1 MGTCVIPRRGGIS
14 FDRADK
20 TALYVRMLGDV
31 IVHGKLVT
39 TDPLPLRRGSVPE
52 NEYKAPQ
59 ILPSNKIRRT
69 SLQTPT
75 VAAIE
80 PSPTSTSASQAKQTK
95 NDDGNDD
102 QAKSSTAQHRTH
114 PTVLLD
120 AAYHGK
126 AHHMLQNIGQWDFN
140 IFKFDE
146 ISNGHSL
153 RMVLFH
159 LFEQYGL
166 TRHFKLDSC
175 RLMKSFELIEEAYYN
190 KSKNPYHNSMH
201 AADVCQAMHCYLQEE
216 KLREALTPIEIM
228 GALLGS
234 AMHDLDHPGVNQ
246 KYLINS
252 KHHLADLYQNS
263 SILENH
269 HWRVGISVL
278 TETGLLDHLPPE
290 EWKMFVDH
298 IRSLIL
304 ATDIARQQEFLS
316 QFQNMLDGSDLNLNK
331 HETRKFILQIAL
343 KCADI
348 CNPCRT
354 WQVTEKWGNV
364 VSEEFFRQGDREKAE
379 ELPISMNCNRDTTTV
394 PQIQCGFI
402 GFVVEPLFKNWARFM
417 PSNLSESMLHNMREN
432 KRVWLERKEKE
443 QAASTQTTAKQNS
456 AIQSSSNE
464 KKDCKVEEKAMVTES
479 ERESSSAKNVDLAEP
494 ETKAL
499 KLSPAEEKV
508 SMESGNVSLAGKH
521 KHSAIRER
529 THKVQVHAHQE
540 QVRPHSAVLS
550 PQTHRALGVHRAID
564 VTLSDS
570 NTIGVHSHSA
580 DNLRSASSTSAV
592 TMRTAMEAKQRD
604 SRSPKVNKRKSAT
617 ENMLQG
623 GFVGS
628 RRLESFSLRLPRSPN
643 TLRKELRFDDPW
655 EKIEKSPRSP
665 RSPTGDLRSPVGSPP
680 PCIESPLLQ
689 RASHPLRISHTS
701 PGLSD
706 SSLHSVGGQGNNAIA
721 KLGHG
726 FNNNVDFSM
735 PVDVRSASSLLH
747 HNMSHNKQH
756 DGSEPVYWQER
767 GLLMYSEQNSVSPR
781 NSKHFLKAALSPS
794 SSNRDTGN
802 VLEHR
807 TKATPTSLLVR
818 PTEGR
823 GSSLA
828 NPSTTQHSRTEGYS
842 SSLLVPSD
850 SSGNKER
857 PREKGSPFI
866 RKRIV
871 ENQRKRDLQVPVISS
886 GSLSPRVPP
895 RGMLNI
901 YAPTSP
907 PSDHTPT
914 SPPYSVP
921 AALSPLLQDFTSNQL
936 ASIARRRQQMQ
947 TGDQPS
953 PSSSTASMSHVQ
965 ALGDRS
971 PRVQRHLGTRETESK
986 SGTSSTHDSA
996 ELSR

>member
-1 MGTCVIPRRGGIS
+1 MGTCIIPRRGGIS

-39 TDPLPLRRGSVPE
+39 TEPIPFPRVPE
-52 NEYKAPQ
+52 NVYKAPE
-59 ILPSNKIRRT
+59 ILPCNKIRRT

-80 PSPTSTSASQAKQTK
+80 PSPPSTSASQAKQAK
-95 NDDGNDD
+95 NDDGSDD
-102 QAKSSTAQHRTH
+102 QAKLSTVQQRTH

-120 AAYHGK
+120 AAYHGN
-126 AHHMLQNIGQWDFN
+126 AHHMLQKIGHWDFN

-146 ISNGHSL
+146 MSKGHSL
-153 RMVLFH
+153 KMVLFH

-166 TRHFKLDSC
+166 TRHFKLDGC
-175 RLMKSFELIEEAYYN
+175 KLMKSFELIEEAYYN

-216 KLREALTPIEIM
+216 KLREALKPIEIM

-252 KHHLADLYQNS
+252 KHHLAELYQNS

-290 EWKMFVDH
+290 QWKMFVDH

-316 QFQNMLDGSDLNLNK
+316 EFQNILERSDLNLK
-331 HETRKFILQIAL
+331 SHETRKFILQIAL

-348 CNPCRT
+348 CNPCRP
-354 WQVTEKWGNV
+354 WQITEKWGNV
-364 VSEEFFRQGDREKAE
+364 VSEEFFRQGDREKADD
-379 ELPISMNCNRDTTTV
+379 LPISMNCNRHTTTI

-417 PSNLSESMLHNMREN
+417 PSALSQSMLHNMREN
-432 KRVWLERKEKE
+432 KKVWTGKREKE
-443 QAASTQTTAKQNS
+443 QAASSAQATAQVPAQATAKPNS
-456 AIQSSSNE
+456 AIQSSLSETKN
-464 KKDCKVEEKAMVTES
+464 CQAEEKVTES
-479 ERESSSAKNVDLAEP
+479 SVKSADLREP
-494 ETKAL
+494 EPKTL
-499 KLSPAEEKV
+499 KLSPAAEEKV
-508 SMESGNVSLAGKH
+508 TSKAMESGNVSLTGKH
-521 KHSAIRER
+521 KHSAMREPR
-529 THKVQVHAHQE
+529 HMVQVHAHQGQE
-540 QVRPHSAVLS
+540 RPHSAVLS
-550 PQTHRALGVHRAID
+550 PPTHRALNVHRAVD

-570 NTIGVHSHSA
+570 NTMGVHSHSA
-580 DNLRSASSTSAV
+580 DNLRSASSTTAVSMHSAL
-592 TMRTAMEAKQRD
+592 EAKQRD
-604 SRSPKVNKRKSAT
+604 IRSPKVNKRVKSAT
-617 ENMLQG
+617 ENMLQP
-623 GFVGS
+623 
-628 RRLESFSLRLPRSPN
+628 FSLRLSRSPN
-643 TLRKELRFDDPW
+643 TLRKELHFEDPW
-655 EKIEKSPRSP
+655 KKIEKSPK
-665 RSPTGDLRSPVGSPP
+665 SPVQSPP

-689 RASHPLRISHTS
+689 RASHPLKISHTS

-706 SSLHSVGGQGNNAIA
+706 SSVRNVDTHGNNAIT
-721 KLGHG
+721 KPGHG
-726 FNNNVDFSM
+726 FNNNLDFSM
-735 PVDVRSASSLLH
+735 PVDVRSTSLH

-756 DGSEPVYWQER
+756 DGSEPLYWQER
-767 GLLMYSEQNSVSPR
+767 GLLMYSEQNSVPQG
-781 NSKHFLKAALSPS
+781 NSKHFMKAATSPS
-794 SSNRDTGN
+794 SSHRHTTSSSSM
-802 VLEHR
+802 LEHR
-807 TKATPTSLLVR
+807 TKATPSSLLVR

-823 GSSLA
+823 GASPSLT
-828 NPSTTQHSRTEGYS
+828 PSTSQHARIEGYS

-850 SSGNKER
+850 SSGKDR

-871 ENQRKRDLQVPVISS
+871 ENKRKKDLQVPVISS

-907 PSDHTPT
+907 PADHTPT
-914 SPPYSVP
+914 SPSAYSVP
-921 AALSPLLQDFTSNQL
+921 SALSPLLQDFTSNQL
-936 ASIARRRQQMQ
+936 ASIARRRQHMQ
-947 TGDQPS
+947 EGDQPS
-953 PSSSTASMSHVQ
+953 PSSSTASMGI
-965 ALGDRS
+965 APLGDRS
-971 PRVQRHLGTRETESK
+971 PRLQRHRGEPK
-986 SGTSSTHDSA
+986 SGQSTSSTHDSTD
-996 ELSR
+996 LSR